1 MSCEITDQ
9 YLDKLYD
16 NITREE
22 TRLMTSLMQCKDY
35 TEISD
40 KDIQRQCQL
49 LHAIAHSALK
59 LKIFRKKQAS
69 KFI

>member
-9 YLDKLYD
+9 FLDKLYD
-16 NITREE
+16 DISREE
-22 TRLMTSLMQCKDY
+22 ARLTTSLMHCKDY

-49 LHAIAHSALK
+49 LHVISQSTLK
-59 LKIFRKKQAS
+59 LKIFRKKS
-69 KFI
+69 IYKKI

>member
-49 LHAIAHSALK
+49 LHAIAQASLK